1 MLCKPPKRR
10 ATQTTEDRTEPIKDV
25 LVPAV
30 IMIVGA
36 FLGYWFA
43 RRLERKKAEIQSNV
57 RRIEDKLKSCTELKL
72 FLAEWFNE
80 IAKATTFEE
89 SPEKTLAKLA
99 AFIERKHFEVLLV
112 DKVRELS
119 GEPLCEE
126 LIKKAN
132 FYKAEALRGKGNVK
146 VGLEGRMIGQFS
158 GGYGWRGNDPII
170 DEVLSRADRKAVIDY
185 LDNLYND
192 FAHELDRVRPL
203 LEDKKRK
210 IEQSL

>member
-80 IAKATTFEE
+80 IAKAQP
-89 SPEKTLAKLA
+89 SKSLP
-99 AFIERKHFEVLLV
+99 RKHSL
-112 DKVRELS
+112 
-119 GEPLCEE
+119 
-126 LIKKAN
+126 N
-132 FYKAEALRGKGNVK
+132 
-146 VGLEGRMIGQFS
+146 
-158 GGYGWRGNDPII
+158 WRR
-170 DEVLSRADRKAVIDY
+170 S
-185 LDNLYND
+185 
-192 FAHELDRVRPL
+192 
-203 LEDKKRK
+203 
-210 IEQSL
+210 